1 VEIAGFFAADRGL
14 LDGVPRSANLFARMI
29 SWIYLIAG
37 LGLLYLGAQIL
48 VKGGAALALRLGLNA
63 LVVGLTVIA
72 YGTSSPEMVVS
83 VSASLQ
89 DNGAIAIG
97 TVVGSNICNIA
108 LILGVCALVSPLSAS
123 AQIIRRE
130 IPIMIGVSVLLAAML
145 WDEQLSRLEGGVLF
159 AGIVVYTVLTVREAR
174 AETKGKAEQEYGED
188 FPAGSMGLGKSVLLV
203 VAGLGVLV
211 VASQLFVGGA
221 VVLAKSW
228 GVTEAVI
235 GLTVVAVGT
244 SMPELATSL
253 VAAVRGHGDVAIG
266 NVVGSNI
273 FNVLGIL
280 GIAALINPIDTSGL
294 SRVDL
299 ATMVVAALAML
310 PAARSGGVISRLEGA
325 VLLFAYFGYT
335 AWLVAQTI

>member
-1 VEIAGFFAADRGL
+1 
-14 LDGVPRSANLFARMI
+14 M
-29 SWIYLIAG
+29 
-37 LGLLYLGAQIL
+37 

-97 TVVGSNICNIA
+97 NVVGSNICNIA

>member
-1 VEIAGFFAADRGL
+1 M
-14 LDGVPRSANLFARMI
+14 PRSAILVARMI
-29 SWIYLIAG
+29 SWFYLIAG

-97 TVVGSNICNIA
+97 NVVGSNICNIA

-130 IPIMIGVSVLLAAML
+130 IPIMIGVSVVLAAML

>member
-1 VEIAGFFAADRGL
+1 
-14 LDGVPRSANLFARMI
+14 MI

-89 DNGAIAIG
+89 NNGAIAIG
-97 TVVGSNICNIA
+97 NVVGSNICNIA

-123 AQIIRRE
+123 AQVIRRE
-130 IPIMIGVSVLLAAML
+130 IPIMIGVSVVLAAML
-145 WDEQLSRLEGGVLF
+145 WDEQLSRFEGGVLF
-159 AGIVVYTVLTVREAR
+159 AGLVIYTVLTVRQAR
-174 AETKGKAEQEYGED
+174 AETKGKAENEYGED

-203 VAGLGVLV
+203 IAGLGVLV

-235 GLTVVAVGT
+235 GLTVVAIGT

-280 GIAALINPIDTSGL
+280 GVAALINPIDTSGL

-299 ATMVVAALAML
+299 ATMVVVASAML

-325 VLLFAYFGYT
+325 VLLVAYVGYSV
-335 AWLVAQTI
+335 WLVSQV

>member
-1 VEIAGFFAADRGL
+1 
-14 LDGVPRSANLFARMI
+14 MI
-29 SWIYLIAG
+29 SWFYLIVG

-97 TVVGSNICNIA
+97 NVVGSNICNIA

-244 SMPELATSL
+244 SMPEFATSL

-266 NVVGSNI
+266 IVVGSNI

>member
-1 VEIAGFFAADRGL
+1 
-14 LDGVPRSANLFARMI
+14 MI

-97 TVVGSNICNIA
+97 NVVGSNICNIA

-244 SMPELATSL
+244 SLPEFATSL

-325 VLLFAYFGYT
+325 VLLFAYLGYT

>member
-1 VEIAGFFAADRGL
+1 
-14 LDGVPRSANLFARMI
+14 MI

-97 TVVGSNICNIA
+97 NVVGSNICNIA

>member
-1 VEIAGFFAADRGL
+1 
-14 LDGVPRSANLFARMI
+14 MI

-97 TVVGSNICNIA
+97 NVVGSNICNIA

-130 IPIMIGVSVLLAAML
+130 IPIMIGVSVVLAAML
-145 WDEQLSRLEGGVLF
+145 WDEQLSRLEGGGLF
-159 AGIVVYTVLTVREAR
+159 AGIVVYTVLTVRDAR

>member
-1 VEIAGFFAADRGL
+1 
-14 LDGVPRSANLFARMI
+14 MI

-97 TVVGSNICNIA
+97 NVVGSNVCNIA

-325 VLLFAYFGYT
+325 ILLVAYVGYT
-335 AWLVAQTI
+335 VWLVSQV

>member
-1 VEIAGFFAADRGL
+1 
-14 LDGVPRSANLFARMI
+14 MI
-29 SWIYLIAG
+29 SWFYLIAG

-97 TVVGSNICNIA
+97 NVVGSNICNIA

-228 GVTEAVI
+228 GVMEAVI

-244 SMPELATSL
+244 SMPEFATSL

-266 NVVGSNI
+266 IVVGSNI

>member
-1 VEIAGFFAADRGL
+1 
-14 LDGVPRSANLFARMI
+14 MI
-29 SWIYLIAG
+29 SWFYLIAG

-97 TVVGSNICNIA
+97 NVVGSNICNIA
-108 LILGVCALVSPLSAS
+108 VILGVCALVSPLSAS

-244 SMPELATSL
+244 SMPEFATSL

-266 NVVGSNI
+266 IVVGSNI

>member
-1 VEIAGFFAADRGL
+1 
-14 LDGVPRSANLFARMI
+14 M
-29 SWIYLIAG
+29 
-37 LGLLYLGAQIL
+37 

-97 TVVGSNICNIA
+97 NVVGSNICNIA

-244 SMPELATSL
+244 SMPEFATSL

-266 NVVGSNI
+266 IVVGSNI

>member
-1 VEIAGFFAADRGL
+1 
-14 LDGVPRSANLFARMI
+14 MI

-97 TVVGSNICNIA
+97 NVVGSNICNIA

-244 SMPELATSL
+244 SLPEFATSL

>member
-1 VEIAGFFAADRGL
+1 
-14 LDGVPRSANLFARMI
+14 MI
-29 SWIYLIAG
+29 SWFYLIAG

-97 TVVGSNICNIA
+97 NVVGSNICNIA

-130 IPIMIGVSVLLAAML
+130 IPIMIGVSVVLAAML
-145 WDEQLSRLEGGVLF
+145 WDEQLSRLEGGGLF
-159 AGIVVYTVLTVREAR
+159 AGIVVYTVLTVRDAR

-244 SMPELATSL
+244 SLPEFATSL

>member
-1 VEIAGFFAADRGL
+1 
-14 LDGVPRSANLFARMI
+14 MI

-97 TVVGSNICNIA
+97 NVVGSNICNIA
-108 LILGVCALVSPLSAS
+108 LILGVCSLVSPLSAS

-130 IPIMIGVSVLLAAML
+130 IPIMIGVSVVLAAML
-145 WDEQLSRLEGGVLF
+145 WDEQLSRFEGGVLF
-159 AGIVVYTVLTVREAR
+159 AGIVVYTVLTVRLAR
-174 AETKGKAEQEYGED
+174 AETKGKAEKEYGED
-188 FPAGSMGLGKSVLLV
+188 FPAGSMSLGKSVLLV
-203 VAGLGVLV
+203 IAGLGVLV

-221 VVLAKSW
+221 VVLAKLW

-325 VLLFAYFGYT
+325 ILLVAYVGYT
-335 AWLVAQTI
+335 VWLVSQV

>member
-1 VEIAGFFAADRGL
+1 
-14 LDGVPRSANLFARMI
+14 MI

-97 TVVGSNICNIA
+97 NVVGSNICNIA

-130 IPIMIGVSVLLAAML
+130 IPIMIGVSVVLAAML

-244 SMPELATSL
+244 SLPEFATSL

-325 VLLFAYFGYT
+325 ILLVAYVGYT
-335 AWLVAQTI
+335 VWLVSQV

>member
-1 VEIAGFFAADRGL
+1 
-14 LDGVPRSANLFARMI
+14 MI

-97 TVVGSNICNIA
+97 NVVGSNICNIA

-130 IPIMIGVSVLLAAML
+130 IPIMIGVSVVLAAML

-325 VLLFAYFGYT
+325 ILLVAYVGYT
-335 AWLVAQTI
+335 VWLVSQV

>member
-1 VEIAGFFAADRGL
+1 
-14 LDGVPRSANLFARMI
+14 MI

-97 TVVGSNICNIA
+97 NVVGSNICNIA

-325 VLLFAYFGYT
+325 ILLVVYVGYT
-335 AWLVAQTI
+335 VWLVSQV

>member
-1 VEIAGFFAADRGL
+1 
-14 LDGVPRSANLFARMI
+14 MI
-29 SWIYLIAG
+29 SWFYLIAG

-97 TVVGSNICNIA
+97 NVVGSNICNIA

-266 NVVGSNI
+266 IVVGSNI

>member
-1 VEIAGFFAADRGL
+1 
-14 LDGVPRSANLFARMI
+14 MI
-29 SWIYLIAG
+29 SWFYLIAG

-97 TVVGSNICNIA
+97 NVVGSNICNIA

-130 IPIMIGVSVLLAAML
+130 IPIMIGVAVLLAAML

-211 VASQLFVGGA
+211 VASQLFVGGT

-244 SMPELATSL
+244 SMPEFATSL

-266 NVVGSNI
+266 IVVGSNI

>member
-1 VEIAGFFAADRGL
+1 
-14 LDGVPRSANLFARMI
+14 MI
-29 SWIYLIAG
+29 PWIYLIAG

-97 TVVGSNICNIA
+97 NVVGSNICNIA

-130 IPIMIGVSVLLAAML
+130 IPIMIGVSVVLAAML

-159 AGIVVYTVLTVREAR
+159 VGIVVYTVLTVRDAR

>member
-1 VEIAGFFAADRGL
+1 
-14 LDGVPRSANLFARMI
+14 MI
-29 SWIYLIAG
+29 SWFYLIVG

-63 LVVGLTVIA
+63 LVVGLIVIA

-97 TVVGSNICNIA
+97 YVVGSNICNIA

-228 GVTEAVI
+228 GVMEAVI

-244 SMPELATSL
+244 SMPEFATSL

-266 NVVGSNI
+266 IVVGSNI

>member
-1 VEIAGFFAADRGL
+1 
-14 LDGVPRSANLFARMI
+14 MI

-97 TVVGSNICNIA
+97 NVVGSNICNIA

-130 IPIMIGVSVLLAAML
+130 IPIMIGVSVVLAAML

-244 SMPELATSL
+244 SLPEFATSL

-299 ATMVVAALAML
+299 ATMVVVALAML

-325 VLLFAYFGYT
+325 VLLFAYLGYT

>member
-1 VEIAGFFAADRGL
+1 
-14 LDGVPRSANLFARMI
+14 MI
-29 SWIYLIAG
+29 SWFYLIAG

-97 TVVGSNICNIA
+97 NVVGSNICNIA

-244 SMPELATSL
+244 SMPEFATSL

-299 ATMVVAALAML
+299 ATMVVAELAML

-325 VLLFAYFGYT
+325 VLLFAYFGFT

>member
-1 VEIAGFFAADRGL
+1 
-14 LDGVPRSANLFARMI
+14 MI
-29 SWIYLIAG
+29 SWFYLIVG

-63 LVVGLTVIA
+63 LVVGLIVIA

-97 TVVGSNICNIA
+97 YVVGSNICNIA

-244 SMPELATSL
+244 SMPEFATSL

-266 NVVGSNI
+266 IVVGSNI

>member
-1 VEIAGFFAADRGL
+1 
-14 LDGVPRSANLFARMI
+14 MI

-97 TVVGSNICNIA
+97 NVVGSNICNIA

-130 IPIMIGVSVLLAAML
+130 IPIMIGVSVVLAAML

-325 VLLFAYFGYT
+325 VLLFAYLGYT

>member
-1 VEIAGFFAADRGL
+1 
-14 LDGVPRSANLFARMI
+14 MI

-97 TVVGSNICNIA
+97 NVVGSNICNIA

-266 NVVGSNI
+266 HVVGSNI

>member
-1 VEIAGFFAADRGL
+1 
-14 LDGVPRSANLFARMI
+14 MI
-29 SWIYLIAG
+29 SWFYLIAG

-97 TVVGSNICNIA
+97 NVVGSNICNIA

-130 IPIMIGVSVLLAAML
+130 IPIMIGVAVLLAAML

-244 SMPELATSL
+244 SMPEFATSL

-266 NVVGSNI
+266 IVVGSNI

>member
-1 VEIAGFFAADRGL
+1 
-14 LDGVPRSANLFARMI
+14 MI

-97 TVVGSNICNIA
+97 NVVGSNICNIA

-244 SMPELATSL
+244 SMPELATSF

>member
-1 VEIAGFFAADRGL
+1 
-14 LDGVPRSANLFARMI
+14 MI

-37 LGLLYLGAQIL
+37 LGLLYLGAQVL

-97 TVVGSNICNIA
+97 NVVGSNICNIA

-244 SMPELATSL
+244 SLPEFATSL

-325 VLLFAYFGYT
+325 ILLVAYVGYT
-335 AWLVAQTI
+335 VWLVSQV

>member
-1 VEIAGFFAADRGL
+1 
-14 LDGVPRSANLFARMI
+14 MI

-97 TVVGSNICNIA
+97 NVVGSNICNIA

-130 IPIMIGVSVLLAAML
+130 IPIMIGVSVVLAAML

-159 AGIVVYTVLTVREAR
+159 VGIVVYTVLTVRDAR

-325 VLLFAYFGYT
+325 ILLVAYVGYT
-335 AWLVAQTI
+335 MWLVSQV

>member
-1 VEIAGFFAADRGL
+1 
-14 LDGVPRSANLFARMI
+14 MI
-29 SWIYLIAG
+29 SWFYLIAG

-97 TVVGSNICNIA
+97 NVVGSNICNIA

-174 AETKGKAEQEYGED
+174 AETKGKAGQEYGED

-244 SMPELATSL
+244 SMPEFATSL

-266 NVVGSNI
+266 IVVGSNI

>member
-1 VEIAGFFAADRGL
+1 
-14 LDGVPRSANLFARMI
+14 MI
-29 SWIYLIAG
+29 SWFYLIVG

-63 LVVGLTVIA
+63 LVVGLIVIA

-97 TVVGSNICNIA
+97 YVVGSNICNIA

-188 FPAGSMGLGKSVLLV
+188 FPAGSMGLGKSVRLV

-244 SMPELATSL
+244 SMPEFATSL

-266 NVVGSNI
+266 IVVGSNI

>member
-1 VEIAGFFAADRGL
+1 
-14 LDGVPRSANLFARMI
+14 MI
-29 SWIYLIAG
+29 YWPYLIAG
-37 LGLLYLGAQIL
+37 LGLLYCAAQIL
-48 VKGGAALALRLGLNA
+48 VSGGAALALRLGLSA

-97 TVVGSNICNIA
+97 NVVGSNICNIA